1 MRSIIAILLLTT
13 PAFALNEPVLWRD
26 PDTSC
31 AYWLTPQGGI
41 APRYRRDGIPDCPG
55 TNEAARDTTAP
66 GSADQSTSQL
76 GRGYD
81 ALKRE
86 IERLGER
93 IGR

>member
-1 MRSIIAILLLTT
+1 MRSFIALLLLTT
-13 PAFALNEPVLWRD
+13 PALALNEPVIWRD

-41 APRYRRDGIPDCPG
+41 APRHRRDGTPDCPG
-55 TNEAARDTTAP
+55 TSEAARDTPAP

-93 IGR
+93 LGR

>member
-13 PAFALNEPVLWRD
+13 PAFALNEPVIWRD

-41 APRYRRDGIPDCPG
+41 APRYRRDGFPDCPG
-55 TNEAARDTTAP
+55 TNDAARDTIAP
-66 GSADQSTSQL
+66 GNSDQSTSQL

-93 IGR
+93 LGR

>member
-1 MRSIIAILLLTT
+1 MRSIIAVLFLTT

-66 GSADQSTSQL
+66 SSADQSTSQL

-93 IGR
+93 LGR

>member
-1 MRSIIAILLLTT
+1 MRSIIALLFLTT
-13 PAFALNEPVLWRD
+13 PALALNEPVLWRD

-41 APRYRRDGIPDCPG
+41 APRYRRDGAPDCPG

-66 GSADQSTSQL
+66 SSADQSTSQL

-93 IGR
+93 LGR